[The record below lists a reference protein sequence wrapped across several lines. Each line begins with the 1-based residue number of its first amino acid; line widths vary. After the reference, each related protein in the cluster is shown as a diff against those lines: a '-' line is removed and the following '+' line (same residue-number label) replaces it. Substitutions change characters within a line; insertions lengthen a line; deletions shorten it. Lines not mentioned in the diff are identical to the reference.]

1 MVGTERI
8 NELTAQALDEFE
20 STNSV
25 SALVRRAH
33 RIAMLRHDYARQVW
47 LALQLR
53 DWGSSIQPDSGELYT
68 LYAKL
73 IALLGA
79 SEGRQEYEKQITKW
93 EASHEMLD
101 PEGQIY
107 GASVD
112 QIETLV
118 ALVEQNYA
126 QINTAR
132 NSPTEDPDRLTE
144 DRGKAQ
150 AHLVPMISS
159 LRNILSKIRVEVHN
173 YLVAT

>member
-1 MVGTERI
+1 MAGADRI

-20 STNSV
+20 LTNSV

-33 RIAMLRHDYARQVW
+33 RIAMLRHDYAGQVW

-53 DWGSSIQPDSGELYT
+53 DWDSSIKPDSGELYA

-101 PEGQIY
+101 PEGQIH

-118 ALVEQNYA
+118 ALIERDYTRLDA
-126 QINTAR
+126 AR
-132 NSPTEDPDRLTE
+132 
-144 DRGKAQ
+144 
-150 AHLVPMISS
+150 LVSDGP
-159 LRNILSKIRVEVHN
+159 RRT
-173 YLVAT
+173 Y

>member
-1 MVGTERI
+1 ERI

-33 RIAMLRHDYARQVW
+33 RIAVLRHDYAGQVW
-47 LALQLR
+47 LALQLN
-53 DWGSSIQPDSGELYT
+53 DWGGSIKPDSGELYA

-73 IALLGA
+73 ITLLGA
-79 SEGRQEYEKQITKW
+79 SAGRQEYEKQITKW

-101 PEGQIY
+101 PEGQIH
-107 GASVD
+107 GASAD

-126 QINTAR
+126 RINTAR
-132 NSPTEDPDRLTE
+132 DSSPADPDRLTE
-144 DRGKAQ
+144 DRGNAV
-150 AHLVPMISS
+150 AHLVPI
-159 LRNILSKIRVEVHN
+159 V
-173 YLVAT
+173 